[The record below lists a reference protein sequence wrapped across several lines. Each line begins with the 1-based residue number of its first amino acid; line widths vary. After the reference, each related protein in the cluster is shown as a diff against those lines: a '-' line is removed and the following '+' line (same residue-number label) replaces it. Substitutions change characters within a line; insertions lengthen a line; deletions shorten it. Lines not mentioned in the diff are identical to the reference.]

1 MREIQNGQ
9 FNHVLLFAWKDQFYV
24 ECIFYF
30 TTKRSSKTRLQK
42 SRMSTYKTPFISV
55 IYVFAPFHTFFFF
68 KMKIATIGISF
79 TTIQALRDLEL

>member
-1 MREIQNGQ
+1 MCEIQNGQ

-42 SRMSTYKTPFISV
+42 GRMSTYKTPFISV
-55 IYVFAPFHTFFFF
+55 IYVFAPFHTFFK
-68 KMKIATIGISF
+68 KMKIATTGISF